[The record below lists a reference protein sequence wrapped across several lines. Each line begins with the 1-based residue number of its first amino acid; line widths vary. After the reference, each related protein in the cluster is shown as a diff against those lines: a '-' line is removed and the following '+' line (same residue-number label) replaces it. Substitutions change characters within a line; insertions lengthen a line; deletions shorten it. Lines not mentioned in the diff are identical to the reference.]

1 VFLPRLGSARAR
13 RRAPLLDAFREYR
26 EPFHAGGARRRHRAE
41 RHTRERASADTHRTQ
56 NAHAAGW
63 RTFRALARRAATRDA
78 RRGSCPAAVAGS
90 GGRAL
95 ASNPAGNERSREGE
109 RRRASPEWRRGRAR
123 ASEGRAWFVML
134 RASRHT
140 SGQDA
145 RKGGLWRM
153 LRGGIQDA
161 TRRDAGTLHGAG
173 GGVRRAVGEQV
184 A

>member
-1 VFLPRLGSARAR
+1 MADVSRAGPKGSHARSEPWELPGS
-13 RRAPLLDAFREYR
+13 
-26 EPFHAGGARRRHRAE
+26 GGGQW
-41 RHTRERASADTHRTQ
+41 RASA
-56 NAHAAGW
+56 
-63 RTFRALARRAATRDA
+63 
-78 RRGSCPAAVAGS
+78 
-90 GGRAL
+90 
-95 ASNPAGNERSREGE
+95 ASNPAGNERSHKGE

-123 ASEGRAWFVML
+123 ASEGRAWFVTI

-153 LRGGIQDA
+153 LRGGIQGGTRQDA
-161 TRRDAGTLHGAG
+161 DTFYGAG

>member
-1 VFLPRLGSARAR
+1 MRSASIASHSTPEAHGGDTARSATLASGRAQTRTERRTRTRRDGGRFARWPEGQPRATLAV
-13 RRAPLLDAFREYR
+13 
-26 EPFHAGGARRRHRAE
+26 GAAQQR
-41 RHTRERASADTHRTQ
+41 
-56 NAHAAGW
+56 W
-63 RTFRALARRAATRDA
+63 R
-78 RRGSCPAAVAGS
+78 AVAGE
-90 GGRAL
+90 RL
-95 ASNPAGNERSREGE
+95 ASNPAGNERGHVGE